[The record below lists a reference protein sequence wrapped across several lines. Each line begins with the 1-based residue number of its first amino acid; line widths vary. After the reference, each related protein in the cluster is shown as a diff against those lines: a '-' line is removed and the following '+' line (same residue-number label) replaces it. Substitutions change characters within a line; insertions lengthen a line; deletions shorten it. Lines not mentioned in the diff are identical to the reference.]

1 MEINSLQE
9 KKDKNE
15 VKQLS
20 TFIYKIWNVKL

>member
-15 VKQLS
+15 VKQMS